1 MKDAVIIG
9 SGIGGLASAI
19 RFRNKGYNVVVL
31 EKNSY
36 VGGKLSEI
44 RLNDFRFDA
53 GPSLFTMP
61 ELVDELFTLSGKTP
75 SDYFQYKELDT
86 ICKYFYEDGTVITAS
101 KDIDKFAEEVDSKTI
116 DDKES
121 VVKHLKKSR
130 FIYDTTATLFLT
142 KSLHKVASYLSL
154 STFWSFL
161 KLPLINPFQTMGG
174 ANSNRFRDPKN
185 QQLFNR
191 YATYNGSNPYKAPA
205 ILNIIPHLEFNMGAY
220 YPKNGMISITNS
232 LYQLAL
238 DLGVKFELKSN
249 VEKINVIGNT
259 VKSVT
264 YNGQI
269 LKADVVVSN
278 VDIKT
283 VYDKLLSTPSK
294 LKSVLNQER
303 SSSALIFYWGI
314 DQSFQNLDVHNIF
327 FSMQYEVEFKHIFEE
342 KTIYSDPTVYVNITS
357 KYSTADAPKG
367 KESWFVM
374 INVPG
379 DFGQDWSTLISN
391 ARTTIINKLN
401 RLLKVDLESLIVEED
416 VLTPQL
422 IEQKTSSYRGSL
434 YGTASNNRL
443 AAFFR
448 HSNFSNTYKGLYF
461 CGGSVHPGGGIP
473 LALSSA
479 KIIDKY
485 IKHV

>member
-1 MKDAVIIG
+1 MKHAVIIG

-19 RFRNKGYNVVVL
+19 RFKNKGYEVTVL

-101 KDIDKFAEEVDSKTI
+101 KDIDKFAEEVGSKTK
-116 DDKES
+116 DNKET

-130 FIYDTTATLFLT
+130 FIYDTTAVLFLT
-142 KSLHKVASYLSL
+142 KSLHKMASYLSF
-154 STFWSFL
+154 STLWSFL
-161 KLPLINPFQTMGG
+161 KLPLINPFQTMDG
-174 ANSNRFRDPKN
+174 ANSNRFKDPKN

-205 ILNIIPHLEFNMGAY
+205 VLNIIPHLEFNMGAY
-220 YPKNGMISITNS
+220 YPKNGMISITNA
-232 LYQLAL
+232 LHQLAL
-238 DLGVKFELKSN
+238 DLGVKFELESN
-249 VEKINVIGNT
+249 VEKINVLDDT
-259 VKSVT
+259 VKSVIH
-264 YNGQI
+264 NGQI
-269 LKADVVVSN
+269 LTADVIVSN
-278 VDIKT
+278 VDVKT
-283 VYDKLLSTPSK
+283 VYDKLLPTPSK
-294 LKSVLNQER
+294 LKTVLKQER

-314 DQSFQNLDVHNIF
+314 DNSFQNLDVHNIF
-327 FSMQYEVEFKHIFEE
+327 FSMNYEEEFKHIFEK

-357 KYSTADAPKG
+357 KYSTTDAPKG

-379 DFGQDWSTLISN
+379 DFGQDWTTLISD
-391 ARTTIINKLN
+391 ARTTIINKLD

-416 VLTPQL
+416 LLTPQM

-448 HSNFSNTYKGLYF
+448 HSNFSNDYKGLYF